1 MLASRKR
8 WWTVLLLLGSLVAS
22 TPQLAQSSTQQLAQT
37 SGDQGS
43 LSNTI
48 VGLKRASDVKI
59 IYVSCAGD
67 DNPFTLRV
75 NSGARLAGENLGV
88 QLQVIWPD
96 KVDITQLNQKIDEAI
111 AAQPD
116 GIAFCGLDPH
126 GSASEVQRAND
137 SGIAVAISPPANS
150 VLETPLR
157 DPALGYIGAAGS
169 DEPSGGLLAAKTLID
184 RSGVKSLVCTQSQVD
199 TTQAARCNAAE
210 QYAKS
215 HGATLAHQIVPD
227 NEGQAAD
234 VMTNVFRAQPDID
247 AVICTNN
254 SVAAGVVEAKQAAGS
269 SAHVAAFDLNT
280 NDLAAV
286 KQGTMDFV
294 VDQQEFWRGYV
305 PVMLLAHNIEFGMLM
320 ANNFLTG
327 PSIVDQSNV
336 DAVTKLV
343 ALNIR

>member
-1 MLASRKR
+1 MTVSRSR
-8 WWTVLLLLGSLVAS
+8 FWVTLVVLGAVLGS
-22 TPQLAQSSTQQLAQT
+22 TPSIAESSTLHVAQAQP
-37 SGDQGS
+37 GQGLSSS
-43 LSNTI
+43 L
-48 VGLKRASDVKI
+48 VGLKAANQVSI

-75 NSGARLAGENLGV
+75 NNGARLAGENLGI
-88 QLQVIWPD
+88 QLQVVWPD

-150 VLETPLR
+150 VLDTPLR
-157 DPALGYIGAAGS
+157 DPALGYVAAAGS
-169 DEPSGGLLAAKTLID
+169 DEPSGGLLAAKTLMD
-184 RSGVKSLVCTQSQVD
+184 RANVKSLVCTQSQVD

-210 QYAKS
+210 QYANA
-215 HGATLAHQIVPD
+215 HGGKLMHQIVPD
-227 NEGQAAD
+227 DQGQAAD
-234 VMTNVFRAQPDID
+234 VMTNVFRANPDID

-254 SVAAGVVEAKQAAGS
+254 QVAAGVVEARQAAGS

-294 VDQQEFWRGYV
+294 VDQQEFWRGYI
-305 PVMLLAHNIEFGMLM
+305 PVLLLAHNVEFGMIM

-327 PSIVDQSNV
+327 PSIVDSSNV
-336 DAVTKLV
+336 DAVQKLV
-343 ALNIR
+343 SLNIR